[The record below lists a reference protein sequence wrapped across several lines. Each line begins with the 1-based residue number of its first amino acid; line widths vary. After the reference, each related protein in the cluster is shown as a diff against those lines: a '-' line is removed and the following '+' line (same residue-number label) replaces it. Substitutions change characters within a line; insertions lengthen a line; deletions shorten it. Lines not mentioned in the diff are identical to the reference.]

1 MQLRAIKEG
10 LSVPAVIHTA
20 NLAKDTAMKIT
31 GDATVDKS
39 TAAGDKIVGYLRV
52 PSRTADGQGTVE
64 TRFNKLADAE
74 CDGAIA
80 AGDYIQAGDHNS
92 GVQCFKK
99 WISGTHD
106 ANLIVG
112 QCWIGGADTETG
124 TFLLY

>member
-1 MQLRAIKEG
+1 
-10 LSVPAVIHTA
+10 
-20 NLAKDTAMKIT
+20 MKIT

-39 TAAGDKIVGYLRV
+39 TAAGDKIVGFLRV

-64 TRFNKLADAE
+64 TRFKKLVDAE

-80 AGDYIQAGDHNS
+80 AGDYVQAGDHNS
-92 GVQCFKK
+92 GVQRFKK

-106 ANLIVG
+106 ANLILG

-124 TFLLY
+124 TFLVH